1 MKSQIHQQCLSCGT
15 VLPEVR
21 HHSTKYCSS
30 QCRQREKLRR
40 YRARKAGLKQTPAEQ
55 LAELKVQHDQLAQ
68 AYESLNQRLSDRDLK
83 IRRLERALNRAEYQ
97 VEAAANEQAERTHHV
112 RQQLAVANSE
122 VAELKR
128 NWTARS
134 NTEDA
139 AGQERDRLRHQL
151 ATLSGHY
158 NELAA
163 KYDQLSASA
172 QRAAKERKQLQAL
185 VRQWDAMC
193 VRLYKATG
201 GRPRREA
208 DKKILATWT
217 QFRKAVR
224 K

>member
-1 MKSQIHQQCLSCGT
+1 MNVKEIRTCRECSQA
-15 VLPEVR
+15 LPHDAR
-21 HHSTKYCSS
+21 ANRKYCSDT
-30 QCRQREKLRR
+30 CQRRAGSRR
-40 YRARKAGLKQTPAEQ
+40 YRARHLPERTTLYNRIEELQSELHKNKLDAANLVDR
-55 LAELKVQHDQLAQ
+55 LA
-68 AYESLNQRLSDRDLK
+68 NRDRK
-83 IRRLERALNRAEYQ
+83 IRRLKRALNRAEYQ
-97 VEAAANEQAERTHHV
+97 VEVAANEQAERTRHV

-134 NTEDA
+134 TTEDA
-139 AGQERDRLRHQL
+139 TGQERDRLRHQL
-151 ATLSGHY
+151 ATMSGQY

>member
-1 MKSQIHQQCLSCGT
+1 VEQFK
-15 VLPEVR
+15 
-21 HHSTKYCSS
+21 
-30 QCRQREKLRR
+30 
-40 YRARKAGLKQTPAEQ
+40 LKQK
-55 LAELKVQHDQLAQ
+55 LADKDC
-68 AYESLNQRLSDRDLK
+68 R
-83 IRRLERALNRAEYQ
+83 IRRLQRALNRAEYQ
-97 VEAAANEQAERTHHV
+97 VETAANEQAERTHHV
-112 RQQLAVANSE
+112 RQRLAVANSE

-128 NWTARS
+128 NWSARS
-134 NTEDA
+134 NAEDA
-139 AGQERDRLRHQL
+139 TGQERDRLRHQL
-151 ATLSGHY
+151 ATLSGQY